1 MAEYIRREDALAVI
15 RKYYPRSYAGT
26 FVYRDIADLPAV
38 CVAETGEVEG
48 WIYDDYGYA
57 RCACCGW
64 EWDVPETVT
73 PYCPN
78 CGAHMEDDEEADRD
92 AE

>member
-1 MAEYIRREDALAVI
+1 MADYIRLEDALAVI

-26 FVYRDIADLPAV
+26 FVYRGISDLPAA
-38 CVAETGEVEG
+38 CVAGAGEVET

-57 RCACCGW
+57 RCSNCGW
-64 EWDVPETVT
+64 EWDVPETIT

-78 CGAHMEDDEEADRD
+78 CGAHMEDSD
-92 AE
+92 AEAQ